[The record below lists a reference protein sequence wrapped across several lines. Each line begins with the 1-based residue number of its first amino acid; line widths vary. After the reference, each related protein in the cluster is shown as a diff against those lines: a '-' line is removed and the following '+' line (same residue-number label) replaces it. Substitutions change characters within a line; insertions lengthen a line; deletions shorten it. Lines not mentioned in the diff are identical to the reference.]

1 MHIAEKRVTRHNG
14 RAGKNGVYNPK
25 HNDRSFDLA
34 HADHIDPAA
43 AQHNVLWDCYGGYTY
58 LEKRNTEDLAVRF
71 EEVERHFYAERYTD
85 YCLGQHE
92 RNRKTGHP
100 ERDRSTEDLRLNKKT
115 CPEESIIQIGNME
128 DQIPDD
134 AFFKI
139 AVEFFDDFNQR
150 FGEHVH
156 ILDWS
161 LHIDEATPHIHERHV
176 FDCENQYGEIAP
188 QQEKALEALEIPLP
202 FPDQPAG
209 KHNNRKM
216 KFDSI
221 CRWLLIDVARRHG
234 VEIADEPIY
243 GGREY
248 LEKQD
253 FIREKLKAQIGEHNE
268 KLKSKQT
275 ELDELTIKI
284 ENAEQF
290 ADEVAE
296 VAYEKAVAAVSEKV
310 REETRNE
317 DFVLIESYRNSV
329 LKNPKNTEPVKKIA
343 KNLFT
348 GLLQKFTGATKQ
360 IAEKLATAFADPAQK
375 ATLKQPIRASVL
387 DKLNRNKQ
395 KIADENPRRQNP
407 NYRKEL

>member
-1 MHIAEKRVTRHNG
+1 MPIAEKRVTRHNG
-14 RAGKNGVYNPK
+14 RSGKHGVYNPK
-25 HNDRSFDLA
+25 HNDRSFDLSNA
-34 HADHIDPAA
+34 EHVDPDRAKF
-43 AQHNVLWDCYGGYTY
+43 NVLWDCYNGYTY
-58 LEKRNTEDLAVRF
+58 LEKRNEEELAVHF
-71 EEVERHFYAERYTD
+71 EEVERHFYLQRYTD

-92 RNRKTGHP
+92 RNRRTGHP

-128 DQIPDD
+128 NQID
-134 AFFKI
+134 ADVFFKI
-139 AVEFFDDFNQR
+139 AVDFFEEFNLR

-161 LHIDEATPHIHERHV
+161 LHVDESTPHIHERHV

-188 QQEKALEALEIPLP
+188 QQEKALEALQIPLP
-202 FPDQPAG
+202 FPDQPPG

-221 CRWLLIDVARRHG
+221 CRCLLIDVARQHG
-234 VEIADEPIY
+234 VEIAEEPIY

-253 FIREKLKAQIGEHNE
+253 FIREKLKAQIAEQNE

-275 ELDELTIKI
+275 ELNALTIKI
-284 ENAEQF
+284 ENAEEF

-296 VAYEKAVAAVSEKV
+296 VAYEKAVAVVSEAV
-310 REETRNE
+310 REETRKE
-317 DFVLIESYRNSV
+317 DEKRIEDYADRVMRS
-329 LKNPKNTEPVKKIA
+329 PKNKEPVKKIA
-343 KNLFT
+343 QSLFT
-348 GLLQKFTGATKQ
+348 GLLQSLRGATQQ
-360 IAEKLATAFADPAQK
+360 IAEKLATTFVDPAQK

>member
-25 HNDRSFDLA
+25 HNDRSFDLSNA
-34 HADHIDPAA
+34 EHVDPDRTKC
-43 AQHNVLWDCYGGYTY
+43 NILWDCYNGYTY
-58 LEKRNTEDLAVRF
+58 LEKRNTEELAVRF

-128 DQIPDD
+128 DQID
-134 AFFKI
+134 ADVFFKI
-139 AVEFFDDFNQR
+139 AVDFFDEFNER

-161 LHIDEATPHIHERHV
+161 LHVDESTPHIHERHV
-176 FDCENQYGEIAP
+176 FDCENPYGEIAP

-202 FPDQPAG
+202 FPDRPSG

-221 CRWLLIDVARRHG
+221 CRCLLIDVAKRHG
-234 VEIADEPIY
+234 IEIAEEPIY

-253 FIREKLKAQIGEHNE
+253 FIREKLKAQIAEQNE
-268 KLKSKQT
+268 KLILKQS
-275 ELDELTIKI
+275 ELNALTVRI

-296 VAYEKAVAAVSEKV
+296 VAFEKAVAVVSDAV
-310 REETRNE
+310 REKTRTE
-317 DFVLIESYRNSV
+317 DEKLIEDYADRVMRS
-329 LKNPKNTEPVKKIA
+329 PKNKEPVKKIA
-343 KNLFT
+343 QSLFT
-348 GLLQKFTGATKQ
+348 GLLQSLRGATQQ

-375 ATLKQPIRASVL
+375 ATLKQPIRESVL

>member
-128 DQIPDD
+128 DQID
-134 AFFKI
+134 ADVFFKI
-139 AVEFFDDFNQR
+139 AVDFFDEFNER

-161 LHIDEATPHIHERHV
+161 LHVDESTPHIHERHV
-176 FDCENQYGEIAP
+176 FDCENPYGEIAP

-202 FPDQPAG
+202 FPDRPSG

-221 CRWLLIDVARRHG
+221 CRCLLIDVAKRHG
-234 VEIADEPIY
+234 IEIAEEPIY

-253 FIREKLKAQIGEHNE
+253 FIREKLKAQIAEQNE
-268 KLKSKQT
+268 KLILKQS
-275 ELDELTIKI
+275 ELNALTVRI

-296 VAYEKAVAAVSEKV
+296 VAFEKAVAVVSDAV
-310 REETRNE
+310 REKTRKE
-317 DFVLIESYRNSV
+317 DEKLIEDYADRVMRS
-329 LKNPKNTEPVKKIA
+329 PKNKEPVKKIA
-343 KNLFT
+343 QSLFT
-348 GLLQKFTGATKQ
+348 GLLQSLRGATQQ
-360 IAEKLATAFADPAQK
+360 IAEKLATTFVDPAQK

>member
-1 MHIAEKRVTRHNG
+1 MPITEKRVTRHNG

-34 HADHIDPAA
+34 HADHIDAAA

-71 EEVERHFYAERYTD
+71 EEIERHFYAERYTD

-115 CPEESIIQIGNME
+115 CPEESIIQIGNMD
-128 DQIPDD
+128 DQIPADT
-134 AFFKI
+134 FFKI
-139 AVEFFDDFNQR
+139 AVEFFYEFNQR

-161 LHIDEATPHIHERHV
+161 LHIDETTPHIHERHV
-176 FDCENQYGEIAP
+176 FDCENQYSEIAP
-188 QQEKALEALEIPLP
+188 QQEKALEALGIPLP
-202 FPDQPAG
+202 FPDQPPG

-221 CRWLLIDVARRHG
+221 CRCLLIDVARRHG

-253 FIREKLKAQIGEHNE
+253 FIREKLKAQIAAQNE
-268 KLKSKQT
+268 ILKTKQSAM
-275 ELDELTIKI
+275 DDLTIKI

-317 DFVLIESYRNSV
+317 DYALLESYRNAV

-348 GLLQKFTGATKQ
+348 GLLQKFSGATKQ
-360 IAEKLATAFADPAQK
+360 ISEKLAGVFADPAQK
-375 ATLKQPIRASVL
+375 AAIKQPIRASVL
-387 DKLNRNKQ
+387 DKLNYNKQ
-395 KIADENPRRQNP
+395 TIADETIRRRNQNHG
-407 NYRKEL
+407 KEL